1 MSLGLGFELWFVVGC
16 FIADEY
22 FFVSECFL
30 RGDSEGWRSGLVG
43 LIGWGDGCV
52 LAEGVLTLARM
63 RAPVPGVLFFLLSQV
78 SQWMELKIL
87 HHPKNNVSFYWKRRV
102 VLLKTTY
109 RFTENNVLFYW
120 KQRVVFDWR
129 SKSCFEDG
137 VLGFFLGRVVAW
149 KCDSEGCC
157 FWNQCKRLLHNE
169 LLNLCDTCDS
179 KKHKTPVICAYAR
192 AYSAMLFRFLPSLA
206 IARRLASSL
215 SRPSRT
221 SSLSR
226 FSSSSSSSSSSS
238 PSRKPPPLT
247 SNL

>member
-1 MSLGLGFELWFVVGC
+1 MSIGFELWFVDGC

-22 FFVSECFL
+22 VFVGECFYEGGIERVEEWMGWFDWMRGWLGIGRKVFL
-30 RGDSEGWRSGLVG
+30 R
-43 LIGWGDGCV
+43 
-52 LAEGVLTLARM
+52 ARVC
-63 RAPVPGVLFFLLSQV
+63 ALPYQEFYFFLLSQV

-226 FSSSSSSSSSSS
+226 FSSSSSSSS